1 MLGTV
6 RVALVSETF
15 TPAVNGVVTSVLRA
29 ADHLALRGHEPVV
42 VAPSGA
48 DYETR
53 CGAVVP
59 VHAVRSVRL
68 PRYRELPLA
77 APTGEV
83 GDLLDELRPDVVHLA
98 SPAVLGSTAA
108 RAAQQRGIPAVA
120 VFQTDLAA
128 YAGRYR
134 LPGGSA
140 TTWRW
145 LRALHDRAALT
156 LVPSTATLAQLRRH
170 GIGPLALWARGVD
183 LEQFSPT
190 RRSDAVRAAL
200 APDGELLVGT
210 VARLAVEKRLHLLGP
225 LSEVPGV
232 RLVVVGDGP
241 QRRALQRVLPRAVFT
256 GRVVGEELGDLVSSL
271 DLLVHPG
278 ADETF
283 CQAVQEALAA
293 GVPALVAAS
302 GGPLDLVR
310 HGENG
315 WLWAGEDP
323 WVLAAQV
330 EGLRDDRLALRAAA
344 GRARA
349 SVAHRTWGRLGDE
362 LVGHYERVLDGGSVH
377 RLAS

>member
-1 MLGTV
+1 M

-42 VAPSGA
+42 VAPSEQ

-83 GDLLDELRPDVVHLA
+83 GELLDRIRPDVVHLA
-98 SPAVLGSTAA
+98 SPAVLGSAAA
-108 RAAQQRGIPAVA
+108 RAAQERGIPAVA

-134 LPGGSA
+134 VPGGST

-145 LRALHDRAALT
+145 LRALHDRTALT
-156 LVPSTATLAQLRRH
+156 LVPSTPTMAQLRRH

-183 LEQFSPT
+183 LQQFAPG
-190 RRSDAVRAAL
+190 RSSAAVRARL
-200 APDGELLVGT
+200 VPGGELLVGT

-225 LSEVPGV
+225 LSELPGV

-241 QRRALQRVLPRAVFT
+241 QRRTLQRALPRAVFT

-315 WLWAGEDP
+315 WLWAGDDP
-323 WVLAAQV
+323 HVLAAQV
-330 EGLRDDRLALRAAA
+330 AGLRDDRLALRAAA
-344 GRARA
+344 GRSRA
-349 SVAHRTWGRLGDE
+349 SVSHRTWGRLGDE
-362 LVGHYERVLDGGSVH
+362 LIGHYDRVLGRAQVH
-377 RLAS
+377 PLTA

>member
-1 MLGTV
+1 V

-83 GDLLDELRPDVVHLA
+83 GELLDELRPDVVHLA

-145 LRALHDRAALT
+145 LRALHERTALT
-156 LVPSTATLAQLRRH
+156 LVPSTATMAQLRRH
-170 GIGPLALWARGVD
+170 GIGPLAMWARGVD
-183 LEQFSPT
+183 LQQFAPG

-200 APDGELLVGT
+200 APGGELLVGT

-225 LSEVPGV
+225 LSELPGV

-315 WLWAGEDP
+315 WLWAGDDP

-330 EGLRDDRLALRAAA
+330 AGLRDDRLTLRVAA

-362 LVGHYERVLDGGSVH
+362 LLGHYEHVLGGASVH

>member
-1 MLGTV
+1 M

-42 VAPSGA
+42 IAPSGA
-48 DYETR
+48 SYESR
-53 CGAVVP
+53 CGARVP
-59 VHAVRSVRL
+59 VHAVRAVRL

-77 APTGEV
+77 APTSEV
-83 GDLLDELRPDVVHLA
+83 GDLLDEVRPDVVHLA
-98 SPAVLGSTAA
+98 SPAVLGSAAA

-134 LPGGSA
+134 VPGGST

-145 LRALHDRAALT
+145 LRSVHDRAALT
-156 LVPSTATLAQLRRH
+156 LAPSSATLALLRAH

-183 LEQFSPT
+183 LEQFAP
-190 RRSDAVRAAL
+190 RQRSAQLRADL
-200 APDGELLVGT
+200 APRGELLVGT

-225 LSEVPGV
+225 LSQLPGV

-241 QRRALQRVLPRAVFT
+241 QRRALQRALPRAVFA
-256 GRVVGEELGDLVSSL
+256 GRVTGSDLGALVSSL

-315 WLWAGEDP
+315 WLWAGDDP
-323 WVLAAQV
+323 HVLAAQV

-344 GRARA
+344 ARTRT

-362 LVGHYERVLDGGSVH
+362 LIGHYERVLGVSDVRTLS
-377 RLAS
+377 A

>member
-1 MLGTV
+1 M

-83 GDLLDELRPDVVHLA
+83 GELLDRLRPDVVHLA

-134 LPGGSA
+134 VPGGSA

-145 LRALHDRAALT
+145 LRALHERTALT
-156 LVPSTATLAQLRRH
+156 LVPSSATMAQLRRH

-183 LEQFSPT
+183 LEQFAPGN
-190 RRSDAVRAAL
+190 RSTALRARL
-200 APDGELLVGT
+200 APGGELLVGT

-225 LSEVPGV
+225 LSELPGV

-241 QRRALQRVLPRAVFT
+241 QRRALQRALPRAVFT
-256 GRVVGEELGDLVSSL
+256 GRVVGAELGALVASL

-283 CQAVQEALAA
+283 CQAVQESLAA

-315 WLWAGEDP
+315 WLWAGDDP
-323 WVLAAQV
+323 HVLAAMAA
-330 EGLRDDRLALRAAA
+330 GLRDDPLALRAAA
-344 GRARA
+344 ARARP

-362 LVGHYERVLDGGSVH
+362 LVGHYERVLGGATVRS
-377 RLAS
+377 LAA

>member
-1 MLGTV
+1 V

-42 VAPSGA
+42 IAPSGA

-83 GDLLDELRPDVVHLA
+83 GELLDRLRPDVVHLA

-134 LPGGSA
+134 VPGGSA

-145 LRALHDRAALT
+145 LRALHDRTALT
-156 LVPSTATLAQLRRH
+156 LVPSSATMAQLRRR

-183 LEQFSPT
+183 LEQFAPGH
-190 RRSDAVRAAL
+190 RSAAL
-200 APDGELLVGT
+200 RARLAPGGELVVGT
-210 VARLAVEKRLHLLGP
+210 VARLAVEKRLHLLAP
-225 LSEVPGV
+225 LSELPGV

-241 QRRALQRVLPRAVFT
+241 QRRALQRALPRAVFT
-256 GRVVGEELGDLVSSL
+256 GRVVGPELGTLVSSL

-310 HGENG
+310 HGDNG
-315 WLWAGEDP
+315 WLWAGDDP
-323 WVLAAQV
+323 HVLAAMTA
-330 EGLRDDRLALRAAA
+330 GLRDDPLALRAAA
-344 GRARA
+344 GRARP

-362 LVGHYERVLDGGSVH
+362 LVGHYERVLGGATVH
-377 RLAS
+377 PLAA

>member
-1 MLGTV
+1 M

-42 VAPSGA
+42 IAPSGA
-48 DYETR
+48 DYESR

-83 GDLLDELRPDVVHLA
+83 GNLLDELRPDVVHLA
-98 SPAVLGSTAA
+98 SPAVLGATAA

-145 LRALHDRAALT
+145 LRTLHERTALT
-156 LVPSTATLAQLRRH
+156 LVPSTATMAQLRRH

-183 LEQFSPT
+183 LEQFSPA

-200 APDGELLVGT
+200 APSGELLAGT

-225 LSEVPGV
+225 VSELPGV

-241 QRRALQRVLPRAVFT
+241 QRRTLQRLLPRAVFT
-256 GRVVGEELGDLVSSL
+256 GRVVGDELGGLVSSL

-315 WLWAGEDP
+315 WLWAGDDP

-330 EGLRDDRLALRAAA
+330 EGLRGDRLALRAAA
-344 GRARA
+344 SRARA

-362 LVGHYERVLDGGSVH
+362 LIGHYERVLGGASVH

>member
-1 MLGTV
+1 M

-83 GDLLDELRPDVVHLA
+83 GELLDELRPDVVHLA

-108 RAAQQRGIPAVA
+108 RAAQQRAIPAVA

-145 LRALHDRAALT
+145 LRALHDRTALT
-156 LVPSTATLAQLRRH
+156 LVPSTPTMAQLRRH

-183 LEQFSPT
+183 LAQFSPT
-190 RRSDAVRAAL
+190 RRSDAVHAAL
-200 APDGELLVGT
+200 APSGELLVGT

-225 LSEVPGV
+225 LSELPGV

-315 WLWAGEDP
+315 WLWAGDDP

-362 LVGHYERVLDGGSVH
+362 LLGHYERVLGGGSVH

>member
-1 MLGTV
+1 M

-83 GDLLDELRPDVVHLA
+83 GELLDRLRPDVVHLA

-134 LPGGSA
+134 VPGGSA

-145 LRALHDRAALT
+145 LRALHDRTALT
-156 LVPSTATLAQLRRH
+156 LVPSSATMAQLRRH

-183 LEQFSPT
+183 LEQFAPGN
-190 RRSDAVRAAL
+190 RSAAL
-200 APDGELLVGT
+200 RARLAPGGELLVGT

-225 LSEVPGV
+225 LSELPGV

-241 QRRALQRVLPRAVFT
+241 QRRALQRALPRAVFT
-256 GRVVGEELGDLVSSL
+256 GRVVGAELGALVASL

-283 CQAVQEALAA
+283 CQAVQESLAA

-315 WLWAGEDP
+315 WLWAGDDP
-323 WVLAAQV
+323 HVLAAMAA
-330 EGLRDDRLALRAAA
+330 GLRDDPLTLRAAA
-344 GRARA
+344 ARARP

-362 LVGHYERVLDGGSVH
+362 LVGHYERVLGGATVRS
-377 RLAS
+377 LAA

>member
-1 MLGTV
+1 M

-83 GDLLDELRPDVVHLA
+83 GELLDELRPDVVHLA

-145 LRALHDRAALT
+145 LRALHERTALT
-156 LVPSTATLAQLRRH
+156 LVPSTATMAQLRRH
-170 GIGPLALWARGVD
+170 GIGPLAMWARGVD
-183 LEQFSPT
+183 LQQFAPG

-200 APDGELLVGT
+200 APGGELLVGT

-225 LSEVPGV
+225 LSELPGV

-315 WLWAGEDP
+315 WLWAGDDP

-330 EGLRDDRLALRAAA
+330 AGLRDDRLTLRVAA

-362 LVGHYERVLDGGSVH
+362 LLGHYEHVLGGASVH

>member
-1 MLGTV
+1 M

-29 ADHLALRGHEPVV
+29 ADHLALRGHDPVV
-42 VAPSGA
+42 VAPSGT
-48 DYETR
+48 DYESR

-83 GDLLDELRPDVVHLA
+83 GELLDQLRPDVVHLA
-98 SPAVLGSTAA
+98 SPAVLGSVAA
-108 RAAQQRGIPAVA
+108 RAAQQRGIPTVA

-134 LPGGSA
+134 VPGGSS

-145 LRALHDRAALT
+145 LRALHDRTALT
-156 LVPSTATLAQLRRH
+156 LVPSSATMAQLRRH
-170 GIGPLALWARGVD
+170 GFGPLALWARGVD
-183 LEQFSPT
+183 LAQFAPVH
-190 RRSDAVRAAL
+190 RSSALRARV
-200 APDGELLVGT
+200 APGGELLVGT

-225 LSEVPGV
+225 LTELPGV

-241 QRRALQRVLPRAVFT
+241 QRRALQRALPRAVFT
-256 GRVVGEELGDLVSSL
+256 GRVEGPELGALVASF

-315 WLWAGEDP
+315 WLWAGDDP
-323 WVLAAQV
+323 HVLAAMAA
-330 EGLRDDRLALRAAA
+330 GLRDDPLALRAAA
-344 GRARA
+344 TRARA

-362 LVGHYERVLDGGSVH
+362 LIGHYDRVLGRAAVH
-377 RLAS
+377 PLAA

>member
-1 MLGTV
+1 M

-42 VAPSGA
+42 IAPSGS

-83 GDLLDELRPDVVHLA
+83 GELLDRVRPDVVHLA

-108 RAAQQRGIPAVA
+108 RAAEQRGIPAVA

-134 LPGGSA
+134 VPGGSA

-145 LRALHDRAALT
+145 LRTLHDRTALT
-156 LVPSTATLAQLRRH
+156 LVPSSATMAQLRRH

-183 LEQFSPT
+183 LEQFAPQHRSPAL
-190 RRSDAVRAAL
+190 REHL
-200 APDGELLVGT
+200 APGGELLVGT

-225 LSEVPGV
+225 LSELPGV

-241 QRRALQRVLPRAVFT
+241 QRRALQRALPRAVFT
-256 GRVVGEELGDLVSSL
+256 GRVVGPELGALVASL

-283 CQAVQEALAA
+283 CQAVQESLAA

-315 WLWAGEDP
+315 WLWAGDDP
-323 WVLAAQV
+323 HVLAAMV
-330 EGLRDDRLALRAAA
+330 AGLRDDPLTLRAAA
-344 GRARA
+344 ARTRT

-362 LVGHYERVLDGGSVH
+362 LVGHYERVLGAATVH
-377 RLAS
+377 PLAA

>member
-1 MLGTV
+1 M

-15 TPAVNGVVTSVLRA
+15 SPAVNGVVTSVLRA

-42 VAPSGA
+42 IAPSGSS
-48 DYETR
+48 YESR
-53 CGAVVP
+53 CGARVEVHP
-59 VHAVRSVRL
+59 VRAVRL
-68 PRYRELPLA
+68 PGYRELPLA
-77 APTGEV
+77 APTAEV
-83 GDLLDELRPDVVHLA
+83 GALLDRLRPDVVHLA
-98 SPAVLGSTAA
+98 SPAVLGSAAA
-108 RAAQQRGIPAVA
+108 RAAQARGIPAVA

-134 LPGGSA
+134 LPGGA
-140 TTWRW
+140 TTAWRW
-145 LRALHDRAALT
+145 LRAVHDRAALT
-156 LVPSTATLAQLRRH
+156 LVPSTPTMAMLRRH

-183 LEQFSPT
+183 LEQFAPG
-190 RRSDAVRAAL
+190 RRSAALRASL

-225 LSEVPGV
+225 LSELPGV

-241 QRRALQRVLPRAVFT
+241 QRRALQRALPRAVFA
-256 GRVVGEELGDLVSSL
+256 GRLVGAELGELVSSL

-315 WLWAGEDP
+315 WLWPGDDP
-323 WVLAAQV
+323 HVLAAQV
-330 EGLRDDRLALRAAA
+330 AGLRDDRLSLRVAAA
-344 GRARA
+344 RARP

-362 LVGHYERVLDGGSVH
+362 LIGHYERVLGVPAVRS
-377 RLAS
+377 LSA

>member
-1 MLGTV
+1 M

-15 TPAVNGVVTSVLRA
+15 SPAVNGVVTSVLRA

-42 VAPSGA
+42 IAPSGSS
-48 DYETR
+48 YESR
-53 CGAVVP
+53 CGAGVEVHP
-59 VHAVRSVRL
+59 VRAVRL
-68 PRYRELPLA
+68 PGYRELPLA
-77 APTGEV
+77 APTAEV
-83 GDLLDELRPDVVHLA
+83 GALLDRLRPDVVHLA
-98 SPAVLGSTAA
+98 SPAVLGSAAA
-108 RAAQQRGIPAVA
+108 RAAQARGIPAVA

-134 LPGGSA
+134 LPGGA
-140 TTWRW
+140 TTAWRW
-145 LRALHDRAALT
+145 LRAVHDRAALT
-156 LVPSTATLAQLRRH
+156 LVPSTPTMAMLRRH

-183 LEQFSPT
+183 LEQFAPG
-190 RRSDAVRAAL
+190 RRSAALRASL

-225 LSEVPGV
+225 LSELPGV

-241 QRRALQRVLPRAVFT
+241 QRRALQRALPRAVFA
-256 GRVVGEELGDLVSSL
+256 GRLVGAELGELVSSL

-315 WLWAGEDP
+315 WLWPGDDP
-323 WVLAAQV
+323 HVLAAQV
-330 EGLRDDRLALRAAA
+330 AGLRDDRLSLRVAAA
-344 GRARA
+344 RARP

-362 LVGHYERVLDGGSVH
+362 LIGHYERVLGVPAVRS
-377 RLAS
+377 LSA

>member
-1 MLGTV
+1 M

-83 GDLLDELRPDVVHLA
+83 GELLDELRPDVVHLA

-145 LRALHDRAALT
+145 LRALHDRTALT
-156 LVPSTATLAQLRRH
+156 LVPSTPTMAQLRRH

-190 RRSDAVRAAL
+190 RRSDAVRTAL

-225 LSEVPGV
+225 LSELPGV

-241 QRRALQRVLPRAVFT
+241 QRRALQRVLSRAVFT

-315 WLWAGEDP
+315 WLWAGDDP

-362 LVGHYERVLDGGSVH
+362 LVGHYEQVLGGGTVH

>member
-1 MLGTV
+1 M

-48 DYETR
+48 DYESR

-145 LRALHDRAALT
+145 LRTLHERTALT
-156 LVPSTATLAQLRRH
+156 LVPSTTTMAQLRRH

-183 LEQFSPT
+183 LQQFSPT
-190 RRSDAVRAAL
+190 RRSDAVRTAL

-210 VARLAVEKRLHLLGP
+210 VARLAVEKRLHLLAP
-225 LSEVPGV
+225 LSELPGV

-315 WLWAGEDP
+315 WLWAGDDP

-330 EGLRDDRLALRAAA
+330 AGLRDDRLALRAAA

-362 LVGHYERVLDGGSVH
+362 LIGHYEGVLGGASVH

>member
-1 MLGTV
+1 M

-42 VAPSGA
+42 IAPSGT

-53 CGAVVP
+53 CGAVVA

-83 GDLLDELRPDVVHLA
+83 GELLDRVRPDVVHLA

-134 LPGGSA
+134 VPGGSG

-145 LRALHDRAALT
+145 LRALHDRTALT
-156 LVPSTATLAQLRRH
+156 LVPSSATMAQLRRH

-183 LEQFSPT
+183 LEQFAP
-190 RRSDAVRAAL
+190 RHRSSALRARL
-200 APDGELLVGT
+200 APGGELLVGT

-225 LSEVPGV
+225 LSELPGV

-241 QRRALQRVLPRAVFT
+241 QRRALQRALPRAVFT
-256 GRVVGEELGDLVSSL
+256 GRVVGPELGALVSSL

-315 WLWAGEDP
+315 WLWAGDDP
-323 WVLAAQV
+323 HVLAALV
-330 EGLRDDRLALRAAA
+330 EGLRDDPLALRAAA

-349 SVAHRTWGRLGDE
+349 SVSHRTWGRLGDE
-362 LVGHYERVLDGGSVH
+362 LVGHYDRVLGRATVH
-377 RLAS
+377 PLAA

>member
-1 MLGTV
+1 M

-83 GDLLDELRPDVVHLA
+83 GELLDRLRPDVVHLA
-98 SPAVLGSTAA
+98 SPAMLGGTAA

-134 LPGGSA
+134 VPGGSA

-145 LRALHDRAALT
+145 LRTLHDRTALT
-156 LVPSTATLAQLRRH
+156 LVPSTSTMAQLRRH

-183 LEQFSPT
+183 LEQFHPG
-190 RRSDAVRAAL
+190 RSSAAVRARL
-200 APDGELLVGT
+200 SPGGELIVGT

-225 LSEVPGV
+225 LSELPGV

-241 QRRALQRVLPRAVFT
+241 QRKALQRALPRAVFT

-283 CQAVQEALAA
+283 CQAVQESLAA

-315 WLWAGEDP
+315 WLWAGDDP
-323 WVLAAQV
+323 HVLAAQV

-344 GRARA
+344 ARARA

-362 LVGHYERVLDGGSVH
+362 LVGHYDRVLGRSAVH
-377 RLAS
+377 PLAA